1 MDDEKTAFKAFVGI
15 DFGTDGSGLAYTL
28 PDGSSYIHN
37 MWDDSEATMKPK
49 TSVLFDNQRSVI
61 RVGTGAQDMY
71 LGCKD
76 DKGWKLFER
85 FKMHLYEQPSKK
97 WKLKDAQHKMEFV
110 ELKEEIATT
119 NNATLKESSSTVF
132 IAQLQHL
139 KEHAFN
145 FIDTHL
151 RRKLKLKGNVDDG
164 WTEIQYFLTVPA
176 IWSDKAKD
184 KMVQWATEAGLIT
197 GQIPNQLRI
206 VYEPDCA
213 SLSIQHAIFRAMKG
227 NKNDENEP
235 EPGAKKKKKKKLKAL
250 QPKISINVPLN
261 KGDKYILLDVG
272 GGTCDVACHEVVG
285 EFAIAEVLHPSGGK
299 WGATY
304 IDEKFT
310 KLLSELFSQDLL
322 DIFQMNALKGR
333 QSYLKLLN
341 YFLNEAKISYY
352 AKNDDEVSTY
362 HDIQMPSN
370 FVRFVVTQYMIH
382 CEEGSE
388 SLDFQAGLIK
398 LNIKLQ
404 KLSKK
409 YKQQDIVAPK
419 ADANIVANPNDN
431 EDEGASD
438 NDDGIKDKYKDRDW
452 MIKIIEADDDDE
464 EEEYEE
470 DYLLSMHNDVWEN
483 LFNTIV
489 NPIIKHC
496 KKILSKSQM
505 KAAKYLF
512 LVGGFAN
519 SKYFQMRMKNEFGK
533 YKHLSVIIPELPG
546 LCVVDG
552 ASRYGLGKHFVKVRR
567 LPKTYG
573 IRVSKP
579 KEDLDLKK
587 FPSGFVRKNT
597 EFYKDKNADYVT
609 GCFSIL
615 VKKGDAVNID
625 AKPIKEHFE
634 KSRKNQTSAEIVIYS
649 SPKPN
654 PMSTSSKEAKKL
666 GSFNVDLPRN
676 DCKVVVEFIFSSNLL
691 TVYAYPHGQRDK
703 KKQRRVQYL

>member
-184 KMVQWATEAGLIT
+184 KMVQWATQAGLIT
-197 GQIPNQLRI
+197 GKIPNQLRI

-213 SLSIQHAIFRAMKG
+213 SLSIQHAIIRAMKG
-227 NKNDENEP
+227 NTNDENEAQ
-235 EPGAKKKKKKKLKAL
+235 PGSKRKKKLQSL
-250 QPKISINVPLN
+250 QPQISINVPFR

-352 AKNDDEVSTY
+352 AESDDKVATY

-370 FVRFVVTQYMIH
+370 FVTFVITQFMTDFT
-382 CEEGSE
+382 EGTDT
-388 SLDFQAGLIK
+388 LDVGRGLIK
-398 LNIKLQ
+398 LNSRLQ
-404 KLSKK
+404 TLSKK
-409 YKQQDIVAPK
+409 YKKKDVVAAQ
-419 ADANIVANPNDN
+419 ADAIIPANPTD
-431 EDEGASD
+431 EDEGTSNNQDA
-438 NDDGIKDKYKDRDW
+438 NEDKYKDRDW

-464 EEEYEE
+464 EEEYDEE
-470 DYLLSMHNDVWEN
+470 YLLSMHNDVWEN

-496 KKILSKSQM
+496 KKILTKPQM
-505 KAAKYLF
+505 KDAKYLF
-512 LVGGFAN
+512 LVGGFAD
-519 SKYFQMRMKNEFGK
+519 SKYFQMKMKNEFSK
-533 YKHLSVIIPELPG
+533 YRNLSVVIPGLPG

-552 ASRYGLGKHFVKVRR
+552 ASRYGL
-567 LPKTYG
+567 
-573 IRVSKP
+573 
-579 KEDLDLKK
+579 
-587 FPSGFVRKNT
+587 
-597 EFYKDKNADYVT
+597 
-609 GCFSIL
+609 
-615 VKKGDAVNID
+615 
-625 AKPIKEHFE
+625 
-634 KSRKNQTSAEIVIYS
+634 
-649 SPKPN
+649 
-654 PMSTSSKEAKKL
+654 
-666 GSFNVDLPRN
+666 
-676 DCKVVVEFIFSSNLL
+676 
-691 TVYAYPHGQRDK
+691 
-703 KKQRRVQYL
+703 